1 MSFWQVWLWEFSAI
15 IGFFMPFAAQ
25 AQFIQTMCPQ
35 TINVKDNTTDAPEV
49 WALNRQLTKDDD
61 RQFPLARIL
70 FSYGDPV
77 EIAYMAPLSDQT
89 KTKNGLKIN
98 RTSWNFRLTDEEIWI
113 SCEYKDSGI
122 TLKKILPSNIRTCNA
137 TAYYKKPGHLLKVVY
152 ECSP

>member
-1 MSFWQVWLWEFSAI
+1 MNYFRIVLITFMSIFIPV
-15 IGFFMPFAAQ
+15 GAQ
-25 AQFIQTMCPQ
+25 AQFIQSMCPQ
-35 TINVKDNTTDAPEV
+35 IISVKNNAPDAPEE
-49 WALNRQLTKDDD
+49 WMLNGQLTKDDD
-61 RQFPLARIL
+61 GQFPLARIL

-98 RTSWNFRLTDEEIWI
+98 TASWNFRLTDEEIWI

-152 ECSP
+152 EFLP